1 MIKPYLN
8 HIQVSDAIGIELDT
22 ATIEIAASH
31 IALPTR
37 EALIE
42 VDLGYADSPLST
54 VFKGYINKISR
65 KSVDV
70 LTLSA
75 KGLPLA
81 EHHQLQSV
89 VQRSW
94 FDVTLKEIFSEIV
107 GSAGFQP
114 RIHQSLESKKV
125 VRALQLTDTD
135 IEFLQRLA
143 KENGAV
149 LKSDGTVIAM
159 LPEDVQETASGKKLP
174 TFASDRI
181 SSFRFQHF
189 YRRGYKQVSAI
200 WQDAEDG
207 ELKTETAGSGSPAL
221 TLKKIFSSKAA
232 AQASARSRLARTEKT
247 QQIRVDLPGDADFIA
262 GADWVLSEMDDE
274 NLNGT
279 YKLIKVNH
287 RYQNGYRMSIVAV
300 R

>member
-1 MIKPYLN
+1 M
-8 HIQVSDAIGIELDT
+8 DT

-42 VDLGYADSPLST
+42 VDLGYAESPLST
-54 VFKGYINKISR
+54 VFKGYINKITSR
-65 KSVDV
+65 SVDV
-70 LTLSA
+70 LKLSA

-89 VQRSW
+89 AQRTWLNASLSS
-94 FDVTLKEIFSEIV
+94 VFSEIV
-107 GSAGFQP
+107 TGAGFQP
-114 RIHQSLESKKV
+114 RIHASLASKTV
-125 VRALQLTDTD
+125 TRAMQMTETD

-143 KENGAV
+143 KENGAL

-159 LPEDVQETASGKKLP
+159 LPEDTQETASGNPLP
-174 TFASDRI
+174 TFRTHRV
-181 SSFRFQHF
+181 SSFQYQRF

-200 WQDAEDG
+200 YQDADAG
-207 ELKTETAGSGSPAL
+207 ALKTATAGSGSPVL

-232 AQASARSRLARTEKT
+232 AQAAARAQLARVEKT
-247 QQIRVDLPGDADFIA
+247 QQLRVDLPGDADFIA
-262 GADWVLSEMDDE
+262 GANWELSGMDAADR
-274 NLNGT
+274 NGT
-279 YKLIKVNH
+279 YKLLKVNH
-287 RYQNGYRMSIVAV
+287 RFQNGYQMSIVAV